1 MQAAHPLPFST
12 LGHYQLLREAG
23 RGGMSLVYEAVDNR
37 IGRRVALKVLSL
49 HMPAT
54 PEAQDARVTRFKRES
69 RAIARLSHP
78 NIVSIYD
85 IGEEDGL
92 HFIVMEYLD
101 GETLR
106 ERTVHGPTAPPEA
119 AAILRQVASGLD
131 AVHDAGIVH
140 RDIKPSNVMLL
151 PGGQVKLMDFGVA
164 RQHEDTMVTQAGAM
178 VGSPV
183 YMSPEQA
190 NGQEHGTASDLW
202 SLGVILYEMLAGR
215 APFIGDTIPNVLYQV
230 AHATPVPLE
239 GAPPAVQQVLDRALD
254 KNPALRFRS
263 GKEMADAFDAALAAS
278 APAPTPRLA
287 PAVPTPRVPRASAGS
302 RRARRVGGVVLLL
315 ALLAAGL
322 FALAPRLVSVSHPPA
337 VVHPAH
343 QAAVRRRLVPAHSSA
358 AAHAL
363 PRRAAALSH
372 ASPPKAQAVSARRL
386 RLRHRNLAAPPLLAA
401 APLPPRPAVRHAVR
415 LRARAL
421 PLPPRLEDRVA
432 PSAPRVRVSVLSSS
446 PPPPSAPSAS
456 RPNVLGTWHGSN
468 SRNPATLMITHRQGN
483 EFAGTMNVRTREAN
497 VRIAVTGHVSP
508 KTGAM
513 TMRETQVISATK
525 PRAWDLGH
533 ETGHLS
539 RGGKMTGTST
549 DVKGRFGAWSFSR

>member
-49 HMPAT
+49 QMTAS

-230 AHATPVPLE
+230 AHATPAPLE

-322 FALAPRLVSVSHPPA
+322 FALAPRLVFVPQKPA
-337 VVHPAH
+337 PIH
-343 QAAVRRRLVPAHSSA
+343 QAHRLPPRRRLVPAHSSA
-358 AAHAL
+358 AAQAL
-363 PRRAAALSH
+363 LRRPAALSYTR
-372 ASPPKAQAVSARRL
+372 PPRTQTAFARRL
-386 RLRHRNLAAPPLLAA
+386 RLRRRNTAAPRLLTA
-401 APLPPRPAVRHAVR
+401 APLAVRPAARHAVR

-421 PLPPRLEDRVA
+421 PLPPRVADSAA

-446 PPPPSAPSAS
+446 PPAPSAPSAEG
-456 RPNVLGTWHGSN
+456 PNVLGTWHGSN

-525 PRAWDLGH
+525 PRAWDLVH
-533 ETGHLS
+533 ETGRLGQ
-539 RGGKMTGTST
+539 GGKMTGTST

>member
-1 MQAAHPLPFST
+1 MQAAHPLPYST

-49 HMPAT
+49 QITAS

-190 NGQEHGTASDLW
+190 NGQEHGAASDLW

-230 AHATPVPLE
+230 AHATPAPLE

-254 KNPALRFRS
+254 KNPALRFCS

-278 APAPTPRLA
+278 APAPAPRLA
-287 PAVPTPRVPRASAGS
+287 SAVPTPRVPRASAGS

-322 FALAPRLVSVSHPPA
+322 FALAPRFVFVSQKPA
-337 VVHPAH
+337 PIHQAH
-343 QAAVRRRLVPAHSSA
+343 QLPPRRRLVPSRSPTA
-358 AAHAL
+358 AQAL
-363 PRRAAALSH
+363 LRRTAALSH
-372 ASPPKAQAVSARRL
+372 ASPPRTQTAFARRL
-386 RLRHRNLAAPPLLAA
+386 RLRHRNTAAPRLLTA
-401 APLPPRPAVRHAVR
+401 APLAVRPAVRHAVR

-421 PLPPRLEDRVA
+421 PLPPRVADSAA

-446 PPPPSAPSAS
+446 PPAPSAS
-456 RPNVLGTWHGSN
+456 GPNVLGAWHGSN

-483 EFAGTMNVRTREAN
+483 EFAGTMNVRTHEAN

-525 PRAWDLGH
+525 PRAWDLGS
-533 ETGHLS
+533 ESGRMDRS
-539 RGGKMTGTST
+539 GKMTGTST
-549 DVKGRFGAWSFSR
+549 DVKGRSGAWSFKR